1 MKLSRRSFASLATL
15 SACTVAA
22 TAFAQ
27 YAPHVRQRGD
37 SESQRSARPDASRS
51 PVLFDPIAAVERE
64 LQYLRVDLKLTADQ
78 APLFDAFER
87 QIREAAEAGR
97 SRARHLGSF
106 RSGEAAA
113 LTADAVIGTFVADD
127 AQRADAARLALER
140 MTALYGA
147 LTPEQQKQFDKRIV
161 ESLREPLGT
170 S

>member
-22 TAFAQ
+22 TAVAP

-37 SESQRSARPDASRS
+37 SESQRPARSDASRS
-51 PVLFDPIAAVERE
+51 PVLFDPIAAVEHE
-64 LQYLRVDLKLTADQ
+64 LPSMRADLKLTADQ
-78 APLFDAFER
+78 TPLFDSFER

-97 SRARHLGSF
+97 SRDRHLATY
-106 RSGEAAA
+106 RSGEPAA
-113 LTADAVIGTFVADD
+113 LTADAVIGAFVADD
-127 AQRADAARLALER
+127 ARRADAARLALER